1 MKESGPNNSH
11 HTLLRR
17 LLRFCH
23 CSDLS
28 SALAQ
33 GHISGGH
40 LHLPHFHFHQN
51 KRDQEQPK
59 IHLFSRHKP
68 ERQALP
74 LPDDV
79 ILQICSYFAF
89 NTIVALRL
97 VNKQFFNVINNHLPD
112 IIANE
117 IRAIDSHIAN
127 TAVID
132 IPLLLISQALSGY
145 AAICPCPESPP
156 VEVVRWV
163 KKAERRV
170 VPIAKIVGII
180 RSSNFPFEYNRF
192 PKPLVTNWG
201 RHVAYYW
208 KFVEQEFGQ
217 ATPFTAD
224 DSRFFQINNRDAAN
238 GLFPKRS
245 FVDLS
250 SLSDRKVLS
259 LGVSILQLYGAT
271 YLSVPV
277 NHMDLFEAAFVL
289 GPEYVVQWVDCVNIF
304 LPKTKKALQKQQ
316 LVINRT
322 QMALKQLGIAVGGPS
337 LEHQLRSELE
347 KRHLMDIG
355 EEVILD

>member
-1 MKESGPNNSH
+1 MKDSVPENSH
-11 HTLLRR
+11 HTVLGR

-23 CSDLS
+23 CSDQL
-28 SALAQ
+28 SALAH

-40 LHLPHFHFHQN
+40 LHLPHFHHHN
-51 KRDQEQPK
+51 KWDKEQRK

-68 ERQALP
+68 ERQGLP

-89 NTIVALRL
+89 NTIVSLRL
-97 VNKQFFNVINNHLPD
+97 VNNQFFNVINNHLPD
-112 IIANE
+112 LIENE
-117 IRAIDSHIAN
+117 IRAIDRHIAN

-132 IPLLLISQALSGY
+132 MSLLLISQALSGY
-145 AAICPCPESPP
+145 AAVCPCPKSPP
-156 VEVVRWV
+156 VEVVHWV

-170 VPIAKIVGII
+170 IPIAKIVGII

-192 PKPLVTNWG
+192 PKPLVTHWG

-208 KFVEQEFGQ
+208 EFVEQQFGK
-217 ATPFTAD
+217 ATPFTVD
-224 DSRFFQINNRDAAN
+224 DSRLFEINKSDAAK
-238 GLFPKRS
+238 GLVPKRS
-245 FVDLS
+245 YVDFS

-277 NHMDLFEAAFVL
+277 DHMDLFEAAFVL
-289 GPEYVVQWVDCVNIF
+289 GPEYVAQWVDCVNIF
-304 LPKTKKALQKQQ
+304 LPKTKKTLQNQQ
-316 LVINRT
+316 LVISRT
-322 QMALKQLGIAVGGPS
+322 QMALKQLGLVAGGPS
-337 LEHQLRSELE
+337 LEQQLRYELE
-347 KRHLMDIG
+347 RRHLMNIG